1 MSHHRERTPG
11 VWVLGATIGAD
22 ELNARDSPRVRIA
35 ASGAEDIRAAFAPLI
50 EARER
55 AQLKIELRRERSCHH
70 CGAPSP
76 GSICR
81 YCNTVHRR
89 TTT

>member
-1 MSHHRERTPG
+1 MTKERLLDAG
-11 VWVLGATIGAD
+11 VTEFAQYGIAGA
-22 ELNARDSPRVRIA
+22 RVDRIA

-81 YCNTVHRR
+81 YCNTAHRR